1 MSNPT
6 TNDTAERTHRRA
18 TLKEFFKNYDQQQR
32 HTLPNIRD
40 PTDLNA
46 AYTILTL
53 LDIHKWQL
61 HTISQ
66 IEGLLDAN
74 TTWLLDR
81 DADTLL
87 LSKPKTPTPLPV
99 PKPTTPFPVR
109 PDTP

>member
-6 TNDTAERTHRRA
+6 TNDTAERAHRRA
-18 TLKEFFKNYDQQQR
+18 ALKEFFKNYDQQQR

-40 PTDLNA
+40 PSDLNA

-53 LDIHKWQL
+53 LDIRKWQL
-61 HTISQ
+61 RAISQ

-81 DADTLL
+81 NADTLL
-87 LSKPKTPTPLPV
+87 LLKPKTPTPLPI
-99 PKPTTPFPVR
+99 PRLTTPFPV
-109 PDTP
+109 